1 MAEKPRP
8 LSKEQA
14 PEPSNVYERSH
25 PESEAGMGRLDNNAR
40 ATPTK
45 SVDKMPNTVSHAQ
58 DGSRQINAHD
68 DAENKSSVGNNEPVG
83 WEGTKQNVK
92 KRKK

>member
-1 MAEKPRP
+1 MPEKPRS
-8 LSKEQA
+8 LSNEHA
-14 PEPSNVYERSH
+14 PDPANVYERSH
-25 PESEAGMGRLDNNAR
+25 PEREAGMGRLDTNAR

-45 SVDKMPNTVSHAQ
+45 SVDKMPSTVSHAQ

-68 DAENKSSVGNNEPVG
+68 DPGNKSSKQNEEPVG

-92 KRKK
+92 KPKK

>member
-14 PEPSNVYERSH
+14 PDPSNSYERSH
-25 PESEAGMGRLDNNAR
+25 PEREAGMGRLDNNTK
-40 ATPTK
+40 ATPAK
-45 SVDKMPNTVSHAQ
+45 SIDQMPKTVSHAQ

-68 DAENKSSVGNNEPVG
+68 DVQSTDQSAKQEPLG